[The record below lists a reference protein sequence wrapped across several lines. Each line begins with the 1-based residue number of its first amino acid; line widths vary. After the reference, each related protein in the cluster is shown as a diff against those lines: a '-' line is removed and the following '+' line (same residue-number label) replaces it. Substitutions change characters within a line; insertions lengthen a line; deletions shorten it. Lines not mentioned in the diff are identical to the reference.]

1 MWGVWV
7 FCRLSLLYKAVR
19 RGGGQGYLW
28 VSVSPW
34 KLCKMGT
41 TQFACAEPSARD
53 RLSSPKCPWEVSTI
67 FSELGIR

>member
-1 MWGVWV
+1 MCGYSAG
-7 FCRLSLLYKAVR
+7 CLSNTR
-19 RGGGQGYLW
+19 QSGEEGGQGYLW
-28 VSVSPW
+28 VSVSPR

-67 FSELGIR
+67 FSELGIQ